1 MAPKSTCGQDL
12 PLLRTF
18 DFKAWRT
25 PPADRDIPEDMSLR
39 ERNLYNHE
47 VEVANSASKQL
58 TRAYEN
64 TINDGETPETTVDVG
79 KRLRASYKYTEQEME
94 LMITS
99 PDRCTTTLA
108 PIPAP
113 VLDII
118 IAERAKRAAAKKDEG
133 KSELA
138 GSLVMPKAK
147 KIDVL
152 SRPPVTI
159 PDVFLVALKHKLHP
173 PLFWFTDAR
182 LRFATE
188 RCTEL
193 PMKKN
198 TSLPNASEKSILDVT
213 RLIKEWGSDENS
225 CDISPLIW
233 MQALKNFV
241 KALEVLCPPTTLANP
256 NACSYAEEMELDAR
270 FFIAMDDFELL
281 FDVWYPEER
290 ELRNMILDNDIGF
303 CKELWTSRVGNLITA
318 YKVNLK
324 ITNGTLGSRTSKLSD
339 FSTISS
345 SGPSSKAPAFDR
357 RNRRNDRDDR
367 NDRYERNDRNDRSDR
382 DNGRNSFRG
391 PARDSFRRNDD
402 REGST
407 GVRALVCL
415 ICGQGH
421 VVRDHPKNQTEFR
434 DRKEYFSAYE
444 QNTLKCAR
452 GERKTICLAFNLY
465 GRCGGVG
472 HPAGVDPLHVCS
484 LCGGDHAA
492 LPANDRCRRVRN
504 GEYIY

>member
-1 MAPKSTCGQDL
+1 MT
-12 PLLRTF
+12 
-18 DFKAWRT
+18 
-25 PPADRDIPEDMSLR
+25 LR

-58 TRAYEN
+58 TCLYEDA
-64 TINDGETPETTVDVG
+64 INDDDTPAMTIDIG
-79 KRLRASYKYTEQEME
+79 KRLRASYKYTEEEME

-99 PDRCTTTLA
+99 PERCTSTLA

-118 IAERAKRAAAKKDEG
+118 IAERTKRAAAKKEDG

-138 GSLVMPKAK
+138 GSLVMAKAK

-152 SRPPVTI
+152 SRPPVSI

-173 PLFWFTDAR
+173 PLFWFTDTR

-198 TSLPNASEKSILDVT
+198 TLLPNATEKSILDVT
-213 RLIKEWGSDENS
+213 RLMKEWGSDENPG
-225 CDISPLIW
+225 DISPLTW
-233 MQALKNFV
+233 MQAMKNFV
-241 KALEVLCPPTTLANP
+241 KALEVLCPAVTLANP
-256 NACSYAEEMELDAR
+256 TASSYAEEMELHGR
-270 FFIAMDDFELL
+270 FFVALPDFELL

-303 CKELWTSRVGNLITA
+303 CKDLWTSRVGNLITA
-318 YKVNLK
+318 YKN
-324 ITNGTLGSRTSKLSD
+324 D
-339 FSTISS
+339 
-345 SGPSSKAPAFDR
+345 
-357 RNRRNDRDDR
+357 RNDRHERNDRYDRYERNDR
-367 NDRYERNDRNDRSDR
+367 NDRYERNDRNDRGDR

-402 REGST
+402 

-434 DRKEYFSAYE
+434 DRKEYFSTYE
-444 QNTLKCAR
+444 QNYAQMRAR
-452 GERKTICLAFNLY
+452 EDAEAS
-465 GRCGGVG
+465 G
-472 HPAGVDPLHVCS
+472 HPAGVAPFTS
-484 LCGGDHAA
+484 AA
-492 LPANDRCRRVRN
+492 FAAETTPPCPQTTVAAACATATTF
-504 GEYIY
+504 

>member
-1 MAPKSTCGQDL
+1 MPPKSTCGLDL
-12 PLLRTF
+12 PLLKTF

-25 PPADRDIPEDMSLR
+25 PPADRDIPDDMTLR

-58 TRAYEN
+58 TRLYEDA
-64 TINDGETPETTVDVG
+64 INDDDTPATTIDIG
-79 KRLRASYKYTEQEME
+79 KRLRASYKYTEEEME

-99 PDRCTTTLA
+99 PERCTSTLA

-118 IAERAKRAAAKKDEG
+118 IAERTKRAAAKKEDG

-138 GSLVMPKAK
+138 GSLVMAKAK

-152 SRPPVTI
+152 SRPPVSI

-173 PLFWFTDAR
+173 PLFWFTDTR

-198 TSLPNASEKSILDVT
+198 TSLPNATEKSILDVT
-213 RLIKEWGSDENS
+213 RLMKEWGSDENPG
-225 CDISPLIW
+225 DISPLTW
-233 MQALKNFV
+233 MQAMKNFV
-241 KALEVLCPPTTLANP
+241 KALEVLCPAVTLANP
-256 NACSYAEEMELDAR
+256 TASSYAEEMELHGR
-270 FFIAMDDFELL
+270 FFVALPDFELL

-303 CKELWTSRVGNLITA
+303 CKDLWTSRVGNLITA
-318 YKVNLK
+318 YKVNQK
-324 ITNGTLGSRTSKLSD
+324 IANGTLGSHTTKLSD
-339 FSTISS
+339 LSTISS
-345 SGPSSKAPAFDR
+345 SSASRPPAPDR
-357 RNRRNDRDDR
+357 RDRQNDRNDRHERNDR
-367 NDRYERNDRNDRSDR
+367 YDRYERNDRNDRGDR

-402 REGST
+402 

-434 DRKEYFSAYE
+434 DRKEYFSTYE

-452 GERKTICLAFNLY
+452 GERKTICLGFNLH

-484 LCGGDHAA
+484 LCGGDHSA

-504 GEYIY
+504 GDYVY